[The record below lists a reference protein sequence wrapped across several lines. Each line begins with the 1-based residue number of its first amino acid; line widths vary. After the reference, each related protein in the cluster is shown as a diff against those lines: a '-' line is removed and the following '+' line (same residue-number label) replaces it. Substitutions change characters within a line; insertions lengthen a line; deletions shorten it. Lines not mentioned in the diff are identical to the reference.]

1 MPLTGAIC
9 TLRAMAAVDEEGLDW
24 ALAVIE
30 PALVLGDRGFLLEMR
45 TRLAAEG
52 VAAAVLD
59 RDSAAIYDWLLHAM
73 QHQGISDAAAEAFVH
88 TNAPVGWAGIS
99 DTLPIR
105 GRPACPRLKSYWH
118 FDGCGYRKT
127 ARTCAE
133 PALLEA
139 CPLPRQPLRNGR
151 LSQGAYS
158 LLLFIRDVC
167 DGDIVGWIDA
177 RLEQAD
183 HRLAD
188 PQHRAAVMRQAVLE
202 PMRNIHGVSDKVLAM
217 ALSTLL
223 IGTAN
228 GRERWLTTGIGMIVI
243 DTLVHNFLHR
253 TGILQRLKANHPY
266 GPGCYGAGG
275 CADIVAALADRI
287 DARRFN
293 PGFPACF
300 PRFVQHAL
308 WRFCAQGEF
317 DICNGNR
324 IDDRQP
330 CRSTCCPAAGLC
342 CRIALHGAAKPPRQ

>member
-1 MPLTGAIC
+1 
-9 TLRAMAAVDEEGLDW
+9 MAAADTDGLDW

-30 PALVLGDRGFLLEMR
+30 PALVLGDRGFLMEMR

-52 VAAAVLD
+52 VAAAVLE

-73 QHQGISDAAAEAFVH
+73 QHQGIADAVAEAFIAD
-88 TNAPVGWAGIS
+88 NAPVGWAEIGGA
-99 DTLPIR
+99 LPVP
-105 GRPACPRLKSYWH
+105 GDPACARLKSYWH
-118 FDGCGYRKT
+118 FDGCGYRKG
-127 ARTCAE
+127 ARSCAE

-158 LLLFIRDVC
+158 LFLFIRDVC

-177 RLEQAD
+177 CLEQAD
-183 HRLAD
+183 HRLGD
-188 PQHRAAVMRQAVLE
+188 SHRRAAAMRQAVLE
-202 PMRNIHGVSDKVLAM
+202 PMRNIHGASDKVLSM
-217 ALSTLL
+217 ALSALL
-223 IGTAN
+223 MGADS
-228 GRERWLTTGIGMIVI
+228 GRAHWFATGAGMIVI

-253 TGILQRLKANHPY
+253 TGMLRRLKAEHAY

-275 CADIVAALADRI
+275 CAEIVEALAQNI

-293 PGFPACF
+293 PNFPACF

-308 WRFCAQGEF
+308 WRFCAQGQF

-330 CRSTCCPAAGLC
+330 CRSTCCPAARLC
-342 CRIALHGAAKPPRQ
+342 CRVALHGTAERGRAAPAGRLARR

>member
-1 MPLTGAIC
+1 M
-9 TLRAMAAVDEEGLDW
+9 AVDEEGLDW

-59 RDSAAIYDWLLHAM
+59 RDSAAIFDWMLHAM
-73 QHQGISDAAAEAFVH
+73 QHQGISDAAAEAFIH

-99 DTLPIR
+99 DMLPVR
-105 GRPACPRLKSYWH
+105 GRPACPRLNSYWH

-158 LLLFIRDVC
+158 LFLFIRDVC
-167 DGDIVGWIDA
+167 GGDIAGWIDA
-177 RLEQAD
+177 RLEQSD
-183 HRLAD
+183 RPGD
-188 PQHRAAVMRQAVLE
+188 PHRAATMSRAILE
-202 PMRNIHGVSDKVLAM
+202 PMRNIHGVSDKVLSM
-217 ALSTLL
+217 SLSTLL
-223 IGTAN
+223 MGADI
-228 GRERWLTTGIGMIVI
+228 GRERWFSTGAGMIVI

-253 TGILQRLKANHPY
+253 TGILHRLDGEHPY
-266 GPGCYGAGG
+266 GPGCYGPGG
-275 CADIVAALADRI
+275 CAEIVEALALRT

-293 PGFPACF
+293 PTFPSCF

-308 WRFCAQGEF
+308 WRFCAQGQF

-324 IDDRQP
+324 IDDRKP
-330 CRSTCCPAAGLC
+330 CLSICCPAAGLC
-342 CRIALHGAAKPPRQ
+342 RRLVLHGEPRRSRQGSPKH